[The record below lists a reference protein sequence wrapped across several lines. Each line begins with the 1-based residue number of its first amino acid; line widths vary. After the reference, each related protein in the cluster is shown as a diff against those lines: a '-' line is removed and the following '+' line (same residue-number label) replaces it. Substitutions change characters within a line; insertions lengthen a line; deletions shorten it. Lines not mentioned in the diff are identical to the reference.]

1 MFNFL
6 SERRAHLLISLRSA
20 FGGVFFP
27 PLICLPEAN
36 RLRVSLHSQHSLT
49 SVPSTSLQLPVASET
64 VIAASLSLP
73 ENFTPSSVF
82 GYTTNARGHPSPSQL
97 IPKLMYYLQMCYVLL
112 IPWLQMCMCWWLCV
126 CEYHGSLIVIQCL
139 LDLAI
144 SHTWQCIA
152 TGKHLCGS

>member
-6 SERRAHLLISLRSA
+6 SERRGHLLISLRSA

-64 VIAASLSLP
+64 VNAASLSLSLKTLP
-73 ENFTPSSVF
+73 RAASSVILRMRVV
-82 GYTTNARGHPSPSQL
+82 TRPRPS
-97 IPKLMYYLQMCYVLL
+97 
-112 IPWLQMCMCWWLCV
+112 
-126 CEYHGSLIVIQCL
+126 
-139 LDLAI
+139 
-144 SHTWQCIA
+144 
-152 TGKHLCGS
+152 